1 MRHERFP
8 AKASKAP
15 ARVTPCIAVYHNTAG
30 IYWGV
35 ERFFSVRGDGSI
47 ALSHGREVAR
57 VSTRT
62 VAVNIARRI
71 AQRHGVR
78 LIIHGGRA

>member
-8 AKASKAP
+8 AKATKAP
-15 ARVTPCIAVYHNTAG
+15 ARVTPCIVVYHNTAG

-35 ERFFSVRGDGSI
+35 ERFFNVLSDGSI
-47 ALSHGREVAR
+47 GLSHGREVAR

-62 VAVNIARRI
+62 IAINIARRI
-71 AQRHGVR
+71 AERHGVR